1 MNYPQKGKS
10 SPRLSGFDYSTQGA
24 YFITIN
30 CKNRIRQFGKIVDE
44 KMQLS
49 PIGSIVEEE
58 WLKGSELRLNIALDE
73 YQIMPDH
80 FHAIVWIHKD
90 QILDLPNYP
99 LLPQSPGYKFDQRNI
114 AQNLNSM
121 IRFFKGSV
129 TKIARR
135 EGFFN
140 FAWQRSF
147 HDRIIRNQAELERI
161 RLYIKNNPS
170 RWNKH

>member
-30 CKNRIRQFGKIVDE
+30 CKNRIHHLGKIVNE
-44 KMQLS
+44 KMILS
-49 PIGSIVEEE
+49 PIGEIVKNE
-58 WLKGSELRLNIALDE
+58 WLKGPELREYIHLDE

-80 FHAIVWIHKD
+80 FHAIVWIHNGFAF
-90 QILDLPNYP
+90 DLPNYP
-99 LLPQSPGYKFDQRNI
+99 LLPQSLGYEFDQRNI
-114 AQNLNSM
+114 SQNLNSM

-135 EGFFN
+135 RGYFDFG
-140 FAWQRSF
+140 WQRSF
-147 HDRIIRNQAELERI
+147 HDRIIRNQDELERI